1 MHASQLSSEVPSVV
15 PSVVPSAVPS
25 AVPSVVPLDLYRHLI
40 GLLNRDEDTWDDTL
54 WLRFAAQVAVMCP
67 ESPPTLV
74 RRIREIAEQLLHH
87 APWYHALASP
97 ARFVVAAMLIQQR
110 IPVADF
116 VSEHAHVISLMDVV
130 GLRHE
135 QFCSVVAV
143 LMLMMTPGHRSAT
156 IADVE
161 RIKAIYGQMK
171 GFHWWQ
177 TGPNDVPACVALA
190 QCYGSADLLVG
201 RVEYAYQDLMT
212 DGVLA
217 GRHLQTAAN
226 LLPLVDLELDHTLQR
241 YRGLV
246 AALVKQNGS
255 FDQSYYDALALLTML
270 DHRPELVICRLVA
283 ITGELDRF
291 QPECEGD
298 VNILIASDLVFLDLI
313 RSDYQQ
319 KPIIAPDA
327 VAKMLRTFH
336 AFQLGSAVL
345 VSQIDS
351 TRVQFIGNA
360 NSPAWPYQYPFL

>member
-1 MHASQLSSEVPSVV
+1 MHASPL
-15 PSVVPSAVPS
+15 
-25 AVPSVVPLDLYRHLI
+25 PSVVPLDLYRHLI
-40 GLLNRDEDTWDDTL
+40 GLLNSDEDAWDDTL

-67 ESPPTLV
+67 DAPPTLV

-97 ARFVVAAMLIQQR
+97 ARFVVAAMLIQHR

-116 VSEHAHVISLMDVV
+116 VSEHAHVVSLMDVA

-135 QFCSVVAV
+135 QFYSVVAV
-143 LMLMMTPGHRSAT
+143 MMLMMNPGHRSAT
-156 IADVE
+156 LADVE
-161 RIKAIYGQMK
+161 RIKAIYEQMK
-171 GFHWWQ
+171 RFHWWL

-190 QCYGSADLLVG
+190 HCPGAADLLVE
-201 RVEYAYQDLMT
+201 RVEYAYQALLA

-217 GRHLQTAAN
+217 GSYLQTAAN
-226 LLPLVDLELDHTLQR
+226 LLPLADLEMDKTLQR

-246 AALVKQNGS
+246 AALVAQKGAFHQP
-255 FDQSYYDALALLTML
+255 YYDPLALLTLL
-270 DHRPELVICRLVA
+270 DHQPDLVISRLLA
-283 ITGELDRF
+283 ITGELDHF

-313 RSDYQQ
+313 RSDRQQ
-319 KPIIAPDA
+319 RPMVEPNA

-336 AFQLGSAVL
+336 AFHLGSAVL

-351 TRVQFIGNA
+351 SRVQFIGNA
-360 NSPAWPYQYPFL
+360 SSPAWPYQYPFL